1 MPAPMRLSPREM
13 IDKLVT
19 FDTTSHLSNLAL
31 VEFVENY
38 LASHGVAAQRVT
50 NEDGTKANLFATL
63 GPANAAG
70 GIVLSGH
77 TDVVPV
83 EGQDWSSDPFTVVE
97 RHGKLFGR
105 GTSDMKSFIAVA
117 LAFVPEFLK
126 DGPQIPVHFALS
138 YDEEVGCLGVRP
150 MIDGIIRGMPRPQ
163 VVIVGEPSSMKVVN
177 AHKSIQ
183 SYSTTVTGLESHSSA
198 TDKGVNAVMY
208 AAELIGFL
216 SQMAEEMR
224 RRGDAS
230 GRFRPLLHDRQCRSD
245 PRRHGAQHH
254 SQDLFVP
261 LGNIAPCP
269 TSTPRRSSPASTR
282 MWRTGVLG
290 PRMRAVH
297 PGAKIETK
305 IRAQAPGLAPE
316 EGSAGETLV
325 LKLAQCNAAE
335 AVSYGTEAGLFQS
348 SADGLNRRLRT
359 GRPPHRRTSRT
370 NSGGTFADR
379 RMRALHAP
387 AGGLCLRA
395 STDLVLAHLRAC
407 CARCRA
413 NA

>member
-13 IDKLVT
+13 IETLVS

-38 LASHGVAAQRVT
+38 LASHGIAAQRVT

-70 GIVLSGH
+70 GVVLSGH

-97 RHGKLFGR
+97 REGKLFGR

-163 VVIVGEPSSMKVVN
+163 IVIVGEPSSMKVVN

-183 SYSTTVTGLESHSSA
+183 SYSTTVTGFESHSSA

-230 GRFRPLLHDRQCRSD
+230 GRFQPPYTTVNVGPIRGGTALNIIPKTCSFLWEYRALPDLD
-245 PRRHGAQHH
+245 PEE
-254 SQDLFVP
+254 
-261 LGNIAPCP
+261 II
-269 TSTPRRSSPASTR
+269 TR
-282 MWRTGVLG
+282 FNAHVEENVL

-297 PGAKIETK
+297 PGARIETK
-305 IRAQAPGLAPE
+305 VRAQAPGLAPE

-335 AVSYGTEAGLFQS
+335 AVSYGTEAGLFQL
-348 SADGLNRRLRT
+348 ADIPTVVCGPGDIAQAHKPDEFVALSQIADCERFMRRLADYVS
-359 GRPPHRRTSRT
+359 GRPI
-370 NSGGTFADR
+370 
-379 RMRALHAP
+379 
-387 AGGLCLRA
+387 
-395 STDLVLAHLRAC
+395 
-407 CARCRA
+407 
-413 NA
+413 